1 MLGAAKSLQNSFT
14 MSVKLKHQRHQ
25 VELDSQI
32 AKKADGPLCVGGI
45 EGKSLRTSAQP
56 RIMR

>member
-32 AKKADGPLCVGGI
+32 AKKADGPLHY
-45 EGKSLRTSAQP
+45 
-56 RIMR
+56 